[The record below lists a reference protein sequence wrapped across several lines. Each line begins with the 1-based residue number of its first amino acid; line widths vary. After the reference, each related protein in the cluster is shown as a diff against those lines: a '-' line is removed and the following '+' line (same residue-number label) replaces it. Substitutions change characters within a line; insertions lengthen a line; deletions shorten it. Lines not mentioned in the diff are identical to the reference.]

1 MLYKVGGLISGT
13 AIGAGFIC
21 NMDDV
26 IYGQLRRNVIL
37 PFKQTFSRANSGKQ
51 IDLDD
56 LLQIGSGTANFASQ
70 FKPHALGRT
79 NVKALLIN
87 DEDYNTPQDHYFGYI
102 NKMQQTTDTKEKAR
116 ELDVMGGLGIE
127 VMLPPTFNIDTGK
140 FDDPVFL
147 DKNGNP
153 INEEEMDIFELAAL
167 RKLPVSA
174 LKEL

>member
-1 MLYKVGGLISGT
+1 
-13 AIGAGFIC
+13 
-21 NMDDV
+21 
-26 IYGQLRRNVIL
+26 
-37 PFKQTFSRANSGKQ
+37 
-51 IDLDD
+51 
-56 LLQIGSGTANFASQ
+56 
-70 FKPHALGRT
+70 
-79 NVKALLIN
+79 
-87 DEDYNTPQDHYFGYI
+87 
-102 NKMQQTTDTKEKAR
+102 
-116 ELDVMGGLGIE
+116 MGGLGIE